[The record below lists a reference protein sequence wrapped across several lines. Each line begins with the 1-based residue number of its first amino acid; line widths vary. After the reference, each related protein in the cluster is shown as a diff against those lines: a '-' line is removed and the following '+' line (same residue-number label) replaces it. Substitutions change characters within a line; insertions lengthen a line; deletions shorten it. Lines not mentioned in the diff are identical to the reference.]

1 MEILEKES
9 ITFNINSYF
18 YNLMDGNTSY
28 EYKIE
33 ITYPVE
39 DKDVVVG
46 NIELRYFPRIYDF
59 NDQLDEHGSSEI
71 FLPLFKK
78 NNGRFKK
85 SVTDQLGDVFT
96 YSYSLMILE
105 KIEIKDEFKGH
116 KLMKSTLY
124 RVLDYLNLTSLNVAL
139 VLKAFPLQ
147 YESKD
152 ENFDFTN
159 FKKDKTKLSK
169 YYESIGFKE
178 LDKENSIYGMN
189 TKLGYSLLL

>member
-1 MEILEKES
+1 MKNLDKNLLC
-9 ITFNINSYF
+9 FNINSYF
-18 YNLMDGNTSY
+18 YNLSRGDSSNKY
-28 EYKIE
+28 NIE
-33 ITYPVE
+33 ITYPLEE
-39 DKDVVVG
+39 DKDNIVIG
-46 NIELRYFPRIYDF
+46 NIELRYFPNLYDV
-59 NDQLDEHGSSEI
+59 NDQLDEHSSTE
-71 FLPLFKK
+71 LFINLFEN
-78 NNGRFKK
+78 NNGDLKSNISKK
-85 SVTDQLGDVFT
+85 LGGVFDNT
-96 YSYSLMILE
+96 LIVLE